1 MTPTDLTTVLTTY
14 DDLIAKPAPETYE
27 TINLVIDLIRVWENH
42 LSDDECLD
50 YLANLLDHW
59 SKG

>member
-1 MTPTDLTTVLTTY
+1 MTPTDLTTVLATY
-14 DDLIAKPAPETYE
+14 DTVLTKPAPETYE
-27 TINLVIDLIRVWENH
+27 TINLVIDLLRVWENH

-59 SKG
+59 SKQ

>member
-1 MTPTDLTTVLTTY
+1 MTPANLTTVLATY
-14 DDLIAKPAPETYE
+14 DNLLTKPAPETYE
-27 TINLVIDLIRVWENH
+27 TINLVIDLLRVWEEH

-59 SKG
+59 SKA

>member
-1 MTPTDLTTVLTTY
+1 MTINTVLTAY
-14 DDLIAKPAPETYE
+14 DNLMVKAEPETYE
-27 TINLVIDLIRVWENH
+27 TINLVIDLLRVWEDH

-59 SKG
+59 AKG

>member
-1 MTPTDLTTVLTTY
+1 MTPANLTTVLATY
-14 DDLIAKPAPETYE
+14 DDLLTKHKPETYE
-27 TINLVIDLIRVWENH
+27 TINLVIDLLRVWEEH

>member
-1 MTPTDLTTVLTTY
+1 MKINTVLTAY
-14 DDLIAKPAPETYE
+14 DNLMVKPKPETYE
-27 TINLVIDLIRVWENH
+27 TMNLVIDLLTVWEEH